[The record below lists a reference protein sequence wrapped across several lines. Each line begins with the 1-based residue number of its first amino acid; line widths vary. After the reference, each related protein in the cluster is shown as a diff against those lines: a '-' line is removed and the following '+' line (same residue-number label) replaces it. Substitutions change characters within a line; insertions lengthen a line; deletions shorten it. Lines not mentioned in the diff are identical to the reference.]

1 MKIFRPTFSQPIS
14 CRTGVP
20 AGQPRPAQGCW
31 PKQLL
36 LVLVTLA
43 CLMTI
48 AHAQQPAPQQA
59 ATRFDV
65 TNYRVEAQLIPDQH
79 MLRAGADVTLIPLES
94 TRSLVFELNGSLHV
108 ESIDRDGRPLTG
120 FVQDAVGVG
129 SLGPSIRV
137 DLGQVVPANQPV
149 TLRFRWSGALL
160 SPEGGPLATKRLAY
174 VGPEG
179 SYLMYASR
187 WFPFHDYAA
196 DRATS
201 DITLIVPT
209 GLQVA
214 GTSDD
219 PVIPQASPKD
229 GATRF
234 HFVHRQPVL
243 IGNFAA
249 GQYINRNLRF
259 GNYEIQFFAKPGSES
274 RINAYAELMGQVLE
288 FYSKQYG
295 TPIFGTRLVVTQVD
309 DESLDTYSG
318 PGIIFL
324 ASKLFD
330 SSRPMPEEK
339 LQREVAYQWWGQT
352 VGLKSFDDA
361 WISQGLAEWSAFAF
375 RESNLTGGAL
385 EAAQREQ
392 QERAL
397 TFEQTASIARAP
409 GALDDQ
415 SAAYQSIVFH
425 KGAMVFRMLR
435 ESMGKE
441 KFDRLL
447 HDFLEQYRGKNASI
461 DDFEKL
467 ASQVAVENLRYFFAQ
482 WVEGTGVPE
491 FSVDYQIIRTR
502 AGKFRTRGTVK
513 QTLDTLRL
521 PVQLMLRAEGDNQTT
536 TIKIEGKS
544 EDFDF
549 ESNGQPLEVVVD
561 PNYRVLRMSDD
572 LRVSIIARRGIEQMK
587 EGLYAEAQQQFEAA
601 LKLDRSNS
609 WVYYNLGLLYLE
621 QRNWQ
626 PALDNFD
633 ASLNGTLKPSWIEVW
648 AHIKKGNAY
657 DAKGERNRA
666 VSEYNKAVQSGIN
679 YDNALTVAKKFLA
692 TPFDPKA
699 AQSAELISPGN

>member
-1 MKIFRPTFSQPIS
+1 MKISRPTFSQVFSQIFS
-14 CRTGVP
+14 LP
-20 AGQPRPAQGCW
+20 AAF
-31 PKQLL
+31 LIFAS
-36 LVLVTLA
+36 LA
-43 CLMTI
+43 SG
-48 AHAQQPAPQQA
+48 QQPAPQLSSS
-59 ATRFDV
+59 RFDV
-65 TNYRVEAQLIPDQH
+65 TNYRIEAQLIPDQH
-79 MLRAGADVTLIPLES
+79 LLRAGADITVMPLEA
-94 TRSLVFELNGSLHV
+94 TRSLVFEFNGSLHV

-120 FVQDAVGVG
+120 FVQDSVGVG

-149 TLRFRWSGALL
+149 TLRFRWSGALQ

-201 DITLIVPT
+201 DITLIVPS

-219 PVIPQASPKD
+219 PVIAQPPKE
-229 GATRF
+229 GAVRF
-234 HFVHRQPVL
+234 RFVHRQPVL

-249 GQYINRNLRF
+249 GQYISRPLRF
-259 GNYEIQFFAKPGSES
+259 RNYEIQFYAKPGSEG
-274 RINAYAELMGQVLE
+274 RIDGYAEMMGQVLE

-295 TPIFGTRLVVTQVD
+295 TPLFGTRLVVAQVD
-309 DESLDTYSG
+309 DDSLDTYSG

-324 ASKLFD
+324 ASRLFD
-330 SSRPMPEEK
+330 SSRPIPDEK
-339 LQREVAYQWWGQT
+339 LAREVAYQWWGQT
-352 VGLKSFDDA
+352 VGLKSFDDS
-361 WISQGLAEWSAFAF
+361 WLSQGLAEWSAFAF
-375 RESNLTGGAL
+375 REATLTGGAL

-409 GALDDQ
+409 SALDDQ

-435 ESMGKE
+435 EALGKE

-447 HDFLEQYRGKNASI
+447 RTYLEQYRGKNASI
-461 DDFEKL
+461 DNFEQL
-467 ASQVAVENLRYFFAQ
+467 VSQAAGENMRYFFAQ
-482 WVEGTGVPE
+482 WIEGTGVPE
-491 FSVDYQIIRTR
+491 FTVDYQIIRTR

-513 QTLDTLRL
+513 QTLETLRM
-521 PVQLMLRAEGDNQTT
+521 PVQLMLRAEGDNQTIVT
-536 TIKIEGKS
+536 RIEGRS

-561 PNYRVLRMSDD
+561 PNYKILRMSED

-609 WVYYNLGLLYLE
+609 WVYYNLGLLFLE

-626 PALDNFD
+626 QALDNFE
-633 ASLNGTLKPSWIEVW
+633 AALNGTLKPSWIEVW
-648 AHIKKGNAY
+648 ARIKRGNAY
-657 DAKGERNRA
+657 DAKGERSRA
-666 VSEYNKAVQSGIN
+666 VSEYNKAVTSGIN

>member
-1 MKIFRPTFSQPIS
+1 MKKLRPTFPQVFLSI
-14 CRTGVP
+14 
-20 AGQPRPAQGCW
+20 A
-31 PKQLL
+31 
-36 LVLVTLA
+36 TLFIMA
-43 CLMTI
+43 T
-48 AHAQQPAPQQA
+48 AASAQQPAQQQP
-59 ATRFDV
+59 ATRFDI
-65 TNYRVEAQLIPDQH
+65 TSYRIEAQLIPDQH
-79 MLRAGADVTLIPLES
+79 MLRAGADITVTPQEA

-129 SLGPSIRV
+129 ALGPSVRV
-137 DLGQVVPANQPV
+137 DLGEVVPANQPL

-201 DITLIVPT
+201 DITLIVPS

-219 PVIPQASPKD
+219 PVTPQASPKD

-259 GNYEIQFFAKPGSES
+259 GNYEIQFYAKPGSEG
-274 RINAYAELMGQVLE
+274 RINSYAEMMGQVLE

-295 TPIFGTRLVVTQVD
+295 APLFGTRLVVAQVD

-324 ASKLFD
+324 ASRLFD

-339 LQREVAYQWWGQT
+339 LAREVAYQWWGQT

-409 GALDDQ
+409 SALDDQ

-435 ESMGKE
+435 ETMGKE
-441 KFDRLL
+441 KFDTLL
-447 HDFLEQYRGKNASI
+447 HNFLEEYRGKNASI

-467 ASQVAVENLRYFFAQ
+467 TSKVAVANMRYFFAQ

-491 FSVDYQIIRTR
+491 FTVDYQIIRTR
-502 AGKFRTRGTVK
+502 SGKFRTRGTVK
-513 QTLDTLRL
+513 QTLDTLRM
-521 PVQLMLRAEGDNQTT
+521 PVQLMLRTEGDNQTT
-536 TIKIEGKS
+536 TTLIEGKS

-561 PNYRVLRMSDD
+561 PNYRILRMSDD

-626 PALDNFD
+626 PALDNLD
-633 ASLNGTLKPSWIEVW
+633 AALAGTLQPSWIEVW

-666 VSEYNKAVQSGIN
+666 VAEYNKAVQSGIN

-692 TPFDPKA
+692 TAFDPKT
-699 AQSAELISPGN
+699 AQSAELMSPGE